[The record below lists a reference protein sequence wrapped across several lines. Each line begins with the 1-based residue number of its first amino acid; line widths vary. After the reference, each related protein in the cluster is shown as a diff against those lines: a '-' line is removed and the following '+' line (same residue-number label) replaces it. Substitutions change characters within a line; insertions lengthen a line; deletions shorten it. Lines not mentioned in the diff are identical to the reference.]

1 MSNLPT
7 FFVDPAKQRTTEV
20 AAAQWSGGLNRGGSN
35 APGIG
40 INTGGYDPKVSDWP
54 NTTFNGAA
62 NMPYNGA
69 SGHIGLVS
77 TSPANR
83 IAAFQG
89 ADNNDTLQF
98 VTTAGAI
105 APGGALITGVVNRTG
120 LTVPSGARVWGTLT
134 VAGTLLM
141 GEEGFEEEQAQL
153 AKEAEE
159 AEDEEE
165 AEAKADAEAEAEV
178 EEAERRAEEDASE
191 RHTRAKG
198 GRGRPRGR

>member
-1 MSNLPT
+1 MPNLPT

-20 AAAQWSGGLNRGGSN
+20 AAAQWSGGMNRAASN

-40 INTGGYDPKVSDWP
+40 INTGDHSPKVSDWP
-54 NTTFNGAA
+54 NTAPPA
-62 NMPYNGA
+62 VAMPYNA
-69 SGHIGLVS
+69 NSGHIGLVS

-159 AEDEEE
+159 ASDE
-165 AEAKADAEAEAEV
+165 AEADAEAEAEV
-178 EEAERRAEEDASE
+178 EEAERRAEDEASE
-191 RHTRAKG
+191 RTRAKG